1 MLQLLQRSGAVMIK
15 RIEILYS
22 NYQITQQ
29 YIKLGTAAIID
40 NILTN
45 TLIDSRIQSGII
57 KTDISGHLAGFFLLK
72 TNLEQKNIKKTIIK
86 RDVNKDSMK
95 YFKTIFNCT
104 SSTNDSYNIFFQK
117 FIKIYDQA
125 FPERKNEMKQ
135 KSLSSPWISKSLRKS
150 SKRKQRL

>member
-57 KTDISGHLAGFFLLK
+57 KTDISGHLAGVFLLK

>member
-57 KTDISGHLAGFFLLK
+57 KTDISGHLAGVFLLK

-95 YFKTIFNCT
+95 YFKIIFNST